1 MALIHKGDW
10 CGPEI
15 IRHLRNENRR
25 RVGGDKTVLR
35 GMIKSV
41 SGHENLNRPIDRGQL
56 NGEPFFRPIFPK
68 TARQL

>member
-1 MALIHKGDW
+1 MALIHMGYW
-10 CGPEI
+10 CGSEI

-56 NGEPFFRPIFPK
+56 NSDPFSPD
-68 TARQL
+68 AAHE